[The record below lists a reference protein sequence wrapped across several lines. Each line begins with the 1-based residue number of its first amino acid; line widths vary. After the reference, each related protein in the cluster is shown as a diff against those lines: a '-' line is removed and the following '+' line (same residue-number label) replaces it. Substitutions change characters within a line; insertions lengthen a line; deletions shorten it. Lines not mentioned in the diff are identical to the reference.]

1 MSEAK
6 EARAQ
11 GRRRQ
16 LKVAG
21 LVTVAV
27 LGSCQFFY
35 VYGWSRFHTPAA
47 ADASIGIEEPPKDT
61 IELDRACMLLD
72 KPFVAASQPDF
83 TKSGIRQWTDCRSV
97 KTVAGWT
104 VDHCSTPGSN
114 PRNDLPVQQLTNEA
128 LSCYPGGYFRI
139 QRTALPAAG
148 VIDAPSCALE
158 TNKTLSKDDAT
169 NKYASSY
176 MGPDSFRVVLLGP
189 ERLSLMQQQY
199 LGDCTYAIPYMISRP
214 GRFWVQ
220 KILHTYE
227 GFDAMN
233 EEMDKDRWPEYLG
246 KSILDPVAERIQQEE
261 NEAKQGLEHPSLE
274 MTHYHFEVC
283 SHCVSFV
290 RMDEEQGLG
299 GSRDQCSRSATTQAR
314 QYGTYRARS
323 TITSVRQAQ
332 FHDYEWIPVRPR
344 CMFFPDQVHFEP
356 VSEFDSQERKQE
368 KSLAADCLK
377 KPRSL
382 LFVGDSHVRQVFL
395 GVMQRLQGQA
405 GAVEDRKQQ
414 TMEAGQV
421 KGAYDQEG
429 FLTETLSRIRYTIED
444 AGDYFDL
451 TADETTEAKIEHL
464 DILETVDTVILG
476 LGSLPASHDHWTTA
490 QFVQR
495 IQKVFDGLVMI
506 QQTRVRGRTDLTAD
520 SKMNSLRV
528 IWTGIPA
535 WTDRTDKATRDS
547 ADWRTNP
554 RILYWNKLV
563 DQMID
568 TVNQRVGGNGM
579 IDRLD
584 SFEITVPFKNSTMD
598 GLHYV
603 MDAPVSALSAE
614 VIHKLDLC

>member
-11 GRRRQ
+11 GRRRK
-16 LKVAG
+16 LKIAG

-35 VYGWSRFHTPAA
+35 VYGWSRFHTPAT
-47 ADASIGIEEPPKDT
+47 ADSITIEEPPKDT
-61 IELDRACMLLD
+61 VELDRACMLLD
-72 KPFVAASQPDF
+72 KPFIASSLPDF
-83 TKSGIRQWTDCRSV
+83 TKNGIRQFTDCRSV

-114 PRNDLPVQQLTNEA
+114 PRNDLPAQQSTDDA
-128 LSCYPGGYFRI
+128 PSCYPGGYFRI
-139 QRTALPAAG
+139 QRISTAN
-148 VIDAPSCALE
+148 APSCSPEA
-158 TNKTLSKDDAT
+158 NKILSKDDAT
-169 NKYASSY
+169 NKYATSF

-189 ERLSLMQQQY
+189 ERLSLIQQQY
-199 LGDCTYAIPYMISRP
+199 LGNCTYAVPYLVSRP

-233 EEMDKDRWPEYLG
+233 EEMDKAGWPEYLG
-246 KSILDPVAERIQQEE
+246 NNILDPIAERIQQEE
-261 NEAKQGLEHPSLE
+261 NETKQQLEHQSLE
-274 MTHYHFEVC
+274 RSHYHFEAC

-299 GSRDQCSRSATTQAR
+299 GSRDHCSKSAMTQAR

-332 FHDYEWIPVRPR
+332 SHDYEWIPVRPR
-344 CMFFPDQVHFEP
+344 CMFFPDQTNFEP
-356 VSEFDSQERKQE
+356 VSESDSHERKQQ
-368 KSLAADCLK
+368 KGYAADCLQK
-377 KPRSL
+377 TRSL
-382 LFVGDSHVRQVFL
+382 FFAGDSHVRQVFL

-405 GAVEDRKQQ
+405 GDIEDRKQQ
-414 TMEAGQV
+414 TLEAGKI
-421 KGAYDQEG
+421 KGVYDQDG
-429 FLTETLSRIRYTIED
+429 FLTDTLNRIRYTIEE
-444 AGDYFDL
+444 AGDSFDL
-451 TADETTEAKIEHL
+451 TAGEITEAKIDHL

-476 LGSLPASHDHWTTA
+476 MGSLPASLDHWTTA
-490 QFVQR
+490 RFVQR
-495 IQKVFDGLVMI
+495 VQKVFDGLAMI
-506 QQTRVRGRTDLTAD
+506 QQTRVRGRTDLTGD
-520 SKMNSLRV
+520 NKMNSLRV

-535 WTDRTDKATRDS
+535 WTDRADKATRDS

-568 TVNQRVGGNGM
+568 GVNRRVGGNGM
-579 IDRLD
+579 IDRLH
-584 SFEITVPFKNSTMD
+584 SFETTVPFKNSTMD
-598 GLHYV
+598 LLHYT
-603 MDAPVSALSAE
+603 MSAPVSALSAE
-614 VIHKLDLC
+614 LIHKLDLC